1 MGWHGPLLNFEPF
14 GPTMAMLIGRA
25 PSTRSRHTETM
36 PRLSL
41 LILVALLTVATLLEL
56 TVTLAKHTAV
66 LLILATQ
73 ASIDACQ
80 WIHEH
85 REAILTRANAM
96 RNRAGMAF
104 CYA

>member
-1 MGWHGPLLNFEPF
+1 
-14 GPTMAMLIGRA
+14 MLIGRA
-25 PSTRSRHTETM
+25 TSTRSRHTKIM

-73 ASIDACQ
+73 ASVDACQ
-80 WIHEH
+80 WIYEH
-85 REAILTRANAM
+85 REAILTRANAL

-104 CYA
+104 SYA

>member
-1 MGWHGPLLNFEPF
+1 
-14 GPTMAMLIGRA
+14 MLIGRA
-25 PSTRSRHTETM
+25 LSTRSRHTETM
-36 PRLSL
+36 PRFSL
-41 LILVALLTVATLLEL
+41 FILVALLTVATLLEL
-56 TVTLAKHTAV
+56 TVTLTKHTAV

-80 WIHEH
+80 WVYEH

>member
-1 MGWHGPLLNFEPF
+1 
-14 GPTMAMLIGRA
+14 
-25 PSTRSRHTETM
+25 M
-36 PRLSL
+36 PRFSL

-56 TVTLAKHTAV
+56 TVTLAKHATV

-80 WIHEH
+80 WVYEH